1 MTNSEYIAKV
11 DKLLDILE
19 SDNLD
24 GFKRAEIENE
34 LVNLKYDYFMGNI

>member
-1 MTNSEYIAKV
+1 MTNFEYVAKV

-24 GFKRAEIENE
+24 GFKRAEIEKE

>member
-1 MTNSEYIAKV
+1 MTNSEYVAKV

-24 GFKRAEIENE
+24 GYKRAEIENE
-34 LVNLKYDYFMGNI
+34 LVNLKYDYFMGDI

>member
-1 MTNSEYIAKV
+1 MTSSEYVAKV

-24 GFKRAEIENE
+24 AFKRVEIENE

>member
-1 MTNSEYIAKV
+1 MTNLEYIAKV
-11 DKLLDILE
+11 DELLDILE

-34 LVNLKYDYFMGNI
+34 LACLKYDYFMGNI